1 MKLVIFGATGSI
13 GRHIVNQALAQ
24 GHEVTA
30 FARNPTDL
38 GLTHLNLTL
47 IFGDVFHLSSVSMVV
62 NGCDGVLIALGSAKL
77 TGQLRSI
84 GTRNIVDAMEEH
96 GVKRLVCLSTLGVGD
111 SRSNLNFF
119 WKYIMFGMLLRF
131 VFNDHVEQ
139 ERIVKN
145 SGLNW
150 VIARPAAFT
159 DNPEAKGYKQGFGPQ
174 AKGLKLK
181 IARQD
186 VASFMLQQLSE
197 DENLHKAVGLSY

>member
-24 GHEVTA
+24 GHEVIV
-30 FARNPTDL
+30 FARTPTAL
-38 GLTHLNLTL
+38 NMNHPNLTL
-47 IFGDVFHLSSVSMVV
+47 VAGDVFNPSSVAAAVR
-62 NGCDGVLIALGSAKL
+62 GCDGVVIALGSTKL
-77 TGQLRSI
+77 TGKLRSI
-84 GTRNIVDAMEEH
+84 GTKHIVAAMEEH

-111 SRSNLNFF
+111 SRANLDFF
-119 WKYIMFGMLLRF
+119 WKYLMFGMLLRF

-159 DNPEAKGYKQGFGPQ
+159 NDPVRGNYKQGFGVEE
-174 AKGLKLK
+174 KGLKLK

-186 VASFMLQQLSE
+186 VASFMLQQLTE